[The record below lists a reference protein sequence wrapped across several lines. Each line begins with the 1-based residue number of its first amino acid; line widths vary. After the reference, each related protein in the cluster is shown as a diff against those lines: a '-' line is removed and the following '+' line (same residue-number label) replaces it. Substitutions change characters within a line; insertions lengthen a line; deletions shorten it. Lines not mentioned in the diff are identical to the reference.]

1 MQSIIQLTTCMFYQY
16 TQSLLVSAQ
25 QYGIS
30 FNAAD
35 HGRKLELLFFN
46 KWLTD
51 MFCSVA
57 HICIFQRAESIHES
71 IHQLFSFL

>member
-16 TQSLLVSAQ
+16 PKSLLLSAQ
-25 QYGIS
+25 QYWIS
-30 FNAAD
+30 FNAAN

-51 MFCSVA
+51 DCV
-57 HICIFQRAESIHES
+57 
-71 IHQLFSFL
+71 SFLVETLETYLHYD

>member
-16 TQSLLVSAQ
+16 KQSLLVSAQ

-51 MFCSVA
+51 NCVF
-57 HICIFQRAESIHES
+57 
-71 IHQLFSFL
+71 FLVETLETYLHYDFECYIKMKV